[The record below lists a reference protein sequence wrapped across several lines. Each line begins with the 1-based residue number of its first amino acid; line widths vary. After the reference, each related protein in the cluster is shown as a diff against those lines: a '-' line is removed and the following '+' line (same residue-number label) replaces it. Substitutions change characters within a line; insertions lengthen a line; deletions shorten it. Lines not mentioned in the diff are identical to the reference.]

1 MSSLNQQPVVEDIVT
16 VFETTQNQSWS
27 IFNDKLNSVSNK
39 NSKKKDP
46 VKSENSI
53 TLTSDDVPVFGLVP
67 RLDKVMLVS
76 CNECAMIVKRDCI
89 HSHFY
94 RRHNSNNSH
103 SEADKFSLVNFLS
116 TVKTNKNKK
125 LKMTVRKP
133 PEKKINE
140 REKVN
145 TVVKEIKTEFDQ
157 IEYERLLEAN
167 RAKIKEE
174 NTTEYVDQHN
184 VDMVTTSC
192 NPNTSSGNFDWD
204 VKPCIKSETQ
214 CTDHKVNEE
223 IIEHNKDFNKLSTA
237 SLDNKKDLQ
246 SNKYLDIQNTEHVVN
261 NVASSNR
268 LLKLDRNKKMK
279 PNVTID
285 FSGFMYGDEEEYCK
299 KYHKCKN
306 KYQKLPHKI
315 KNIKEKSKLTIKNEY
330 SDIMDNKNYNDI
342 STFYNQSSNTSA
354 DVKIEYYKL
363 FSGLQNDCEQTK
375 LFPCNK
381 YLDVKNEIPS
391 DSYSTSYHQPTESPK
406 EEFKNIPNN
415 IYPNIK
421 IKEEY
426 DENNDKYK
434 VELCSS
440 DKNNSEVISHTCS
453 SNVDSNLSTIFPCS
467 SVNVKE
473 EVTITESS
481 ENIMNNESSDDTF
494 VSNNQSSIAILNINE
509 VSKPLLIP
517 TNTIEES
524 KSSLNIDLNN
534 EKSKHSLIT
543 DYITDNS
550 YTEYFQLYTNSI
562 PQLSPSYK
570 YLDDNNLNDELNL
583 QDEDNLNNQLSLQVE
598 EDFNDKLNY
607 QENYHFNDELNLQR
621 KDNLSYELSL
631 QDKKNL
637 NDKLYLQDEEDL
649 NNELFLDV
657 KDFIDEIDLQPVDDL
672 TEKINWQSDDDLDN
686 ELNFQGQENLNVE
699 FNLQGEGESSMD
711 LDYQDEDNLKDEL
724 NHQSVNNF
732 DVKFSMLNEDNL
744 SDREDL
750 KDEKNIS
757 SKDNLNSGDVKI
769 NENLKYDCL
778 MPSSQLQNNEK
789 EAKQT
794 PNKECSVIINNEI
807 SNVTLTGHDQSSTVT
822 LDNEKESEVNS
833 IIDDAY
839 VVVDNDGIVDNFEN
853 EYYRLS
859 PELYDHDAQTSFTPT
874 YKYSD
879 VISNESSDN
888 SDESVSIHD
897 QSSIE
902 SLDVRDQTDNSS
914 TENSSDFTSEENFY
928 DSDSGST
935 IGSSNQSTE
944 LYDITKKPIYTQ
956 TNCLEDHEQFMDR
969 ISEKLAKSFGSK
981 VGKNNCTHTN
991 ANWECMNCCK
1001 TSEDFIDTSGTQ
1013 IDEHSVPINSNI
1025 QIDEYDVNNFTPISS
1040 SAQIINNTI
1049 IPKDVEEYE
1058 LKDNNDCD
1066 CNVSNR
1072 SHYLSHFHPHPC
1084 NTASQN
1090 NNLMHSPINEND
1102 CEIYNSEHY
1111 KSNEHI
1117 LYGNTINEMK
1127 PFIDKNNEIYK
1138 EFMKIV
1144 DNSVPERKCK
1154 IMPYT
1159 RIVKNLKRKLKRRVA
1174 DDKENCNHLISRG
1187 FKKFKVEFIDRDI
1200 SCSDESDNNDNVDD

>member
-1 MSSLNQQPVVEDIVT
+1 MSSPNQQPVVEDIVS

-94 RRHNSNNSH
+94 RRHNSNNISH

-133 PEKKINE
+133 PEKKTNE

-214 CTDHKVNEE
+214 CTDQKVNEE
-223 IIEHNKDFNKLSTA
+223 IIEHNKDFNKLSTV

-246 SNKYLDIQNTEHVVN
+246 SNKYLDIQNTEHTVN
-261 NVASSNR
+261 YVTNSNR
-268 LLKLDRNKKMK
+268 LLKPDRNKKMK
-279 PNVTID
+279 PKVTIE
-285 FSGFMYGDEEEYCK
+285 FSNVMYSDEEEYYK

-306 KYQKLPHKI
+306 KYQKLPQKI

-330 SDIMDNKNYNDI
+330 SDKMDNKNYNDI
-342 STFYNQSSNTSA
+342 STFYNQSLNTSA
-354 DVKIEYYKL
+354 VDVKIEYYKL
-363 FSGLQNDCEQTK
+363 FSGLHSDCEQTK

-381 YLDVKNEIPS
+381 YLGVKNENPS
-391 DSYSTSYHQPTESPK
+391 DFYSNSYHQPTESPK
-406 EEFKNIPNN
+406 EEFKNIPYN
-415 IYPNIK
+415 IYPDIK

-440 DKNNSEVISHTCS
+440 DNNNFEVISNTS
-453 SNVDSNLSTIFPCS
+453 SGNVNSNLSTIFPCS
-467 SVNVKE
+467 SVSIKE

-481 ENIMNNESSDDTF
+481 ENIMNNESSDDTV
-494 VSNNQSSIAILNINE
+494 VSNNQSSIALLDINK

-524 KSSLNIDLNN
+524 KSSLSIDLNN

-543 DYITDNS
+543 NYIIDNF
-550 YTEYFQLYTNSI
+550 YTGYYQLYTNSI
-562 PQLSPSYK
+562 PEISSSYK
-570 YLDDNNLNDELNL
+570 CLDDNNLNNELNL
-583 QDEDNLNNQLSLQVE
+583 QDENNLNNQHSLQVK
-598 EDFNDKLNY
+598 EDLNDKLNY
-607 QENYHFNDELNLQR
+607 QEKKHFNDELNLQK
-621 KDNLSYELSL
+621 KDNLSNELSL
-631 QDKKNL
+631 QVKKDL
-637 NDKLYLQDEEDL
+637 NDELYLQDKEDL

-657 KDFIDEIDLQPVDDL
+657 KDFIDEIDLQPEDDL
-672 TEKINWQSDDDLDN
+672 TKKINWQSDDDLDN
-686 ELNFQGQENLNVE
+686 KLNFQG
-699 FNLQGEGESSMD
+699 EGKSSMD
-711 LDYQDEDNLKDEL
+711 LDYLDEDNLRDEL

-732 DVKFSMLNEDNL
+732 DDKFSMLNEDNL
-744 SDREDL
+744 SNREDL
-750 KDEKNIS
+750 NDEKNLS
-757 SKDNLNSGDVKI
+757 SKENLNSIDVKI
-769 NENLKYDCL
+769 NDNSKYDCL
-778 MPSSQLQNNEK
+778 MTSSQLQNNKE
-789 EAKQT
+789 EAKQI
-794 PNKECSVIINNEI
+794 PIKECSVIINNES
-807 SNVTLTGHDQSSTVT
+807 SNVSFTGHDQSSTVT

-839 VVVDNDGIVDNFEN
+839 VVVDNDGIMDNFEN

-859 PELYDHDAQTSFTPT
+859 PELYDHDTQTSFTPT

-879 VISNESSDN
+879 IISNESSDN
-888 SDESVSIHD
+888 SDESISIHD

-914 TENSSDFTSEENFY
+914 TESSSDFMSEENLY
-928 DSDSGST
+928 DSDST

-944 LYDITKKPIYTQ
+944 LYDIMKKPKYTQ

-969 ISEKLAKSFGSK
+969 ISEKLTKSFDSK

-991 ANWECMNCCK
+991 APLECMNCCK
-1001 TSEDFIDTSGTQ
+1001 TSGDFIDTSGTQ

-1025 QIDEYDVNNFTPISS
+1025 QIDKYDVNNFTPISS

-1058 LKDNNDCD
+1058 LEDNNDCD

-1072 SHYLSHFHPHPC
+1072 SHYLSHFHPHLC

-1090 NNLMHSPINEND
+1090 NNLMHSPINEHD
-1102 CEIYNSEHY
+1102 CKIYSSEHY

-1117 LYGNTINEMK
+1117 LYGNTINEVK

-1138 EFMKIV
+1138 ELMKIV

-1174 DDKENCNHLISRG
+1174 DDKENRNHLISRG
-1187 FKKFKVEFIDRDI
+1187 FKKFKIEFIDRDI